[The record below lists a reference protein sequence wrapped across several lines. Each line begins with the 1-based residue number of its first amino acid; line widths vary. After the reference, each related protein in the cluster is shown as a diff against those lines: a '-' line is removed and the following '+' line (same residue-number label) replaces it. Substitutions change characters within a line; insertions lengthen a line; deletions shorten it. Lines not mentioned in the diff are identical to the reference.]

1 MSVASWLRKSSPA
14 FTIFASMAG
23 FATYFSMYAFRK
35 PFAAAS
41 FDHVLGWH
49 FILDFKITIVIAQV
63 MGYATSKFIGIKV
76 IAEMRPA
83 GRARAILGL
92 IGASWLALI
101 LFAIAPAAVKVA
113 ALYLNGLCLGMI
125 WGLVFSYMEGRR
137 SSEILG
143 AVLCASFIVSSGAVK
158 SVGLLLMTHLG
169 VPMFWMPAATGLAFV
184 PVLFLGV
191 WGLSSLPPP
200 NAEDERARVRRAP
213 MTGHEVRAFLR
224 DYGWG
229 VALLVATYVLAT
241 ALRDFRD
248 NFAAEL
254 WGALGYSDPA
264 SVFTSAELPV
274 AAVALVAMGVIV
286 KVRDNRRALAV
297 IHALMLGGLFLL
309 GASTLA
315 FDSGWLAPL
324 PWMIAS
330 GAGLYVVYTPFNA
343 MLFDRLVAVS
353 GRVANAGF
361 LIYVAD
367 SAGYAGSCALLL
379 WRNLG
384 LKQLEWLGVFKSA
397 AYAMSL
403 LGAALVALSL
413 AYFNGRARRVTSPRI
428 PSAAPAS
435 SPLGGAA
442 RQAAPPPPNRR

>member
-1 MSVASWLRKSSPA
+1 MPGMSRPPASWLAKASPA
-14 FTIFASMAG
+14 TFTVFASLAG

-41 FDHVLGWH
+41 FDDISGWH
-49 FILDFKITIVIAQV
+49 FLLDFKISIVIAQV
-63 MGYATSKFIGIKV
+63 VGYATAKFIGIKV
-76 IAEMRPA
+76 IAEMRPS

-92 IGASWLALI
+92 IGLSWAALV
-101 LFAIAPAAVKVA
+101 LFAAAPPAVKVGA
-113 ALYLNGLCLGMI
+113 MFLNGLCLGMI

-137 SSEILG
+137 TSEILG

-158 SVGLLLMTHLG
+158 SVGLLLMSRLS
-169 VPMFWMPAATGLAFV
+169 VPMFWMPAATGLAFA
-184 PVLFLGV
+184 PLLFLGV

-200 NAEDERARVRRAP
+200 TPDDERARVRRAP
-213 MTGHEVRAFLR
+213 MTGREVRAFLKQ
-224 DYGWG
+224 YGAG

-254 WGALGYSDPA
+254 WGALGYANPA
-264 SVFTSAELPV
+264 GVFTSAELPV
-274 AAVALVAMGVIV
+274 AAVALGAMGVIV
-286 KVRDNRRALAV
+286 KVQDNRRALAV
-297 IHALMLGGLFLL
+297 IHAMILGGLFLL

-315 FDSGWLAPL
+315 FEAGWLGPL
-324 PWMIAS
+324 PWMIVS

-367 SAGYAGSCALLL
+367 AAGYAGSCALLL

-384 LKQLEWLGVFKSA
+384 LKHFEWLSVFKGA
-397 AYAMSL
+397 AYTMSL
-403 LGAALVALSL
+403 VGAALVTLSL
-413 AYFNGRARRVTSPRI
+413 IYFNVRTRKAAVNLPPAPGGI
-428 PSAAPAS
+428 PDYS
-435 SPLGGAA
+435 
-442 RQAAPPPPNRR
+442 

>member
-1 MSVASWLRKSSPA
+1 MPRPLAAWLGRASPA
-14 FTIFASMAG
+14 AFTVFASLAG

-41 FDHVLGWH
+41 FDRIDGWH
-49 FILDFKITIVIAQV
+49 FLLDFKITIVIAQV

-76 IAEMRPA
+76 IAEMRSA

-92 IGASWLALI
+92 IGLSWIALLI
-101 LFAIAPAAVKVA
+101 FAAAPDAVKVA
-113 ALYLNGLCLGMI
+113 AMFLNGLCLGMI

-137 SSEILG
+137 TSEILG

-158 SVGLLLMTHLG
+158 SVGLLLMSHLR
-169 VPMFWMPAATGLAFV
+169 VPMFWMPAATGLAFA
-184 PVLFLGV
+184 PLLFLGV

-200 NAEDERARVRRAP
+200 SAEDERARVRRAP
-213 MTGHEVRAFLR
+213 MTGGEVRAFLKQ
-224 DYGWG
+224 YGLG

-264 SVFTSAELPV
+264 GVFTSAELPV
-274 AAVALVAMGVIV
+274 AAVALVAMGIIV
-286 KVRDNRRALAV
+286 KIQDNRRALAV
-297 IHALMLGGLFLL
+297 IHAMILGGLFLL

-315 FDSGWLAPL
+315 FDAGWLGPL

-330 GAGLYVVYTPFNA
+330 GAGLYLVYTPFNA

-353 GRVANAGF
+353 ARVANAGF

-384 LKQLEWLGVFKSA
+384 LKQMEWLGVFR
-397 AYAMSL
+397 
-403 LGAALVALSL
+403 GALYTMALAGAVLVTLSL
-413 AYFNGRARRVTSPRI
+413 IYFNGRARK
-428 PSAAPAS
+428 AAVGTI
-435 SPLGGAA
+435 L
-442 RQAAPPPPNRR
+442 APGISDYP